1 MQMRPLNN
9 EEIGKRIRER
19 RNRLKMSQES
29 FAEAVGVDSTL
40 ISRVENGK
48 KSNLTI
54 DLLIPIAEI
63 FNITVNELCYETA
76 GIAAETKDMALLSDQ
91 KEAVQILERLSDM
104 ERGFLMK
111 MLRGTVQVPDNGI
124 A

>member
-19 RNRLKMSQES
+19 RNLLKMSQES

-76 GIAAETKDMALLSDQ
+76 GIVSETKDKALLSDQ
-91 KEAVQILERLSDM
+91 KEAVQILERLSDL

-111 MLRGTVQVPDNGI
+111 MLRGVV
-124 A
+124 